1 MAIKY
6 TIEQH
11 MWGFP
16 TKIQSANGGGHIF
29 NITLIKDMDNCSLV
43 GRGNWLGLDV
53 YQQAAVPTSGSP
65 AKPNFSGKIQEQ
77 AANGNWYVELL
88 EDTDAIWIYD
98 AVVIPEDYNR
108 EFSKESNFYNE
119 SGKTV
124 KGYSLHKGD
133 ILELA
138 TACFDGTPAKN
149 SAVGYD
155 ATKNLYTV

>member
-1 MAIKY
+1 MAYSVTVTKHNVAFPSKIRSGGDGHTLNMFVAADTDNGVVGSVGAWKDFDRY
-6 TIEQH
+6 T
-11 MWGFP
+11 F
-16 TKIQSANGGGHIF
+16 TA
-29 NITLIKDMDNCSLV
+29 
-43 GRGNWLGLDV
+43 GN
-53 YQQAAVPTSGSP
+53 TS
-65 AKPNFSGKIQEQ
+65 FQGKLHA